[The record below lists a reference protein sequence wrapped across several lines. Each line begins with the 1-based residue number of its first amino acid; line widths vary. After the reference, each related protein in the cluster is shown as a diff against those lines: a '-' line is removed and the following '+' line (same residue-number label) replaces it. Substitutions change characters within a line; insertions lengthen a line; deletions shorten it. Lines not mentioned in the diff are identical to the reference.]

1 MRPRRTPINPNIKYF
16 QWCESKGI
24 DLARFDLGSFEPDQE
39 TKQSSF
45 KADPKKAKRHNH
57 IFAFRNRQEN
67 DFNYNNLEDFTQH
80 LLTATP

>member
-24 DLARFDLGSFEPDQE
+24 DLARFDLGSFEPAQE

-45 KADPKKAKRHNH
+45 KKDPTKTKLQNH
-57 IFAFRNRQEN
+57 VFSFRNRIQET
-67 DFNYNNLEDFTQH
+67 NYSDLEQFTE
-80 LLTATP
+80 LLITATP